1 MVNYH
6 QKGEH
11 EYADD
16 KRRQAMAPNI
26 HAFIMDHEKTFKY
39 FNGSVE
45 INPVAVSYMLIV
57 LHIGRSLVI
66 VTNYSLGMLL
76 SCLVIILI
84 LGRLLC
90 ELRLGVYFLFCF

>member
-26 HAFIMDHEKTFKY
+26 HAFIMDHEKAFKY

-66 VTNYSLGMLL
+66 VANYSLGMLL
-76 SCLVIILI
+76 SCLAI
-84 LGRLLC
+84 
-90 ELRLGVYFLFCF
+90 